1 MADWRQLKAQIE
13 AKIDEVWIEEP
24 AEVTLIKW
32 GVNRKKAGSGG
43 QYFATLVQLETYTIL
58 LGQRTLYSL
67 MLMASKP
74 EFDLPLVKRL
84 TSAFLGETFN
94 PFEFLGDLGLE
105 SVESLGQEYLRTF
118 EQVQTKEEYLE
129 LTGALFTYVSRMHRW
144 IHFIFPWNIGMA
156 FPQRSPEEVRAL
168 ARIV

>member
-24 AEVTLIKW
+24 AEVKLIKW

-105 SVESLGQEYLRTF
+105 SVESLGQEYLRAF